1 MQATETETLA
11 ECIKVKLLFENW
23 REFLTEAMN
32 TATDLPDDV
41 YVAIIEQGIDAG
53 FYYADKDGERLKS
66 GPVTGFVFI
75 QDYEEDCND
84 AWVIKKTEATKGWGP
99 LLYDLAMEYATEK
112 GAGLAPDRFVVSPD
126 ALRVWEFYLSN
137 RKADIKSHQLDD
149 LNNTLTNPETD
160 NCEQSSAKKHAGDKW
175 SGSPLSKRYTKDK
188 PDMMT
193 QLKKMGKLIVK

>member
-1 MQATETETLA
+1 M
-11 ECIKVKLLFENW
+11 KLILENW

-75 QDYEEDCND
+75 QNYEEDCND

-99 LLYDLAMEYATEK
+99 LLYDVAIEYATEK
-112 GAGLAPDRFVVSPD
+112 GAGLAPDRFTVSPD
-126 ALRVWEFYLSN
+126 ALKVWEFYLSN
-137 RKADIKSHQLDD
+137 RKADIESHQLDD
-149 LNNTLTNPETD
+149 LDNTLTPHTDTD

-175 SGSPLSKRYTKDK
+175 SGSPLSKRYTTKDK
-188 PDMMT
+188 PVMTT